1 VTVFWGELTVL
12 MLTTVLTDPPE
23 AVVAPEAFAVIV
35 VLAIVTVF

>member
-12 MLTTVLTDPPE
+12 KLVTVLTDPLE
-23 AVVAPEAFAVIV
+23 AVAAPDALAVIV